1 MFPHPKEISLSHSGL
16 DREFAQKIVE
26 LLHRHGVP
34 VWHGPSSIRGSQ
46 QWHDEIGDALE
57 RCDWFVIL
65 LSPNAMKSKWVK
77 RELVFALDEDRY
89 EKCIVPVVIHA
100 CNYRKLFW
108 SFRSYQLVDFTED
121 FEKGC
126 RALLRIWGIGYQA
139 INPDAAN

>member
-1 MFPHPKEISLSHSGL
+1 MFPHPKEVFLSYSSL
-16 DREFAQKIVE
+16 DWEIAEKIVE
-26 LLHRHGVP
+26 LLRRHGVP
-34 VWHGPSSIRGSQ
+34 VWYGPSSIRGAQ

-65 LSPNAMKSKWVK
+65 VSPNSMKSKWVR
-77 RELVFALDEDRY
+77 RELYFALDEDQY
-89 EKCIVPVVIHA
+89 EKSIVPVVIRA
-100 CNYRKLFW
+100 GNYRKVSW

-139 INPDAAN
+139 IQP

>member
-1 MFPHPKEISLSHSGL
+1 MFPHPKEVFLTHSGL
-16 DREFAQKIVE
+16 DREFAIKIVE
-26 LLHRHGVP
+26 LLRRHGVP

-65 LSPNAMKSKWVK
+65 LSPDAMRSKWVK

-89 EKCIVPVVIHA
+89 ETCFIPVVISA
-100 CNYRKLFW
+100 GNYRKFSW
-108 SFRSYQLVDFTED
+108 AFRSYQLVGFTED

-139 INPDAAN
+139 INPDAN

>member
-1 MFPHPKEISLSHSGL
+1 MFPHPKEVFLSHSGL
-16 DREFAQKIVE
+16 DREFAEKIVE
-26 LLHRHGVP
+26 LLRRLGVP

-65 LSPNAMKSKWVK
+65 LSPNSMRSKWVK

-89 EKCIVPVVIHA
+89 EKYFIPIVIRA
-100 CNYRKLFW
+100 GNYRKFSWAL
-108 SFRSYQLVDFTED
+108 SSYHLVDFTED

-139 INPDAAN
+139 LDPDA